1 MGRDLKIISKLMK
14 AKIKMKTKS
23 QKGLL
28 IYPPVQLMEEE
39 RPRPD
44 GSLGLPYL
52 ASALERKGI
61 ETDILDASVGSY
73 GHSLNDTFYKYVK
86 QENGLVRIGMDF
98 NEIAD
103 YVLNGEYNFVG
114 IHSNLTPQTR
124 MAFETAKA
132 IRQANPQIK
141 IYAGGINARALKEG
155 FLGTGHVDA
164 ICLTEGELIFPKAI
178 IDGVENV
185 SGFAYVD
192 ERGNI
197 KINPVDKTCFPK
209 HLDDLLMPAWE
220 KLPLDKYGEITSPHG
235 VDVTGKKSQRYSPIM
250 TSRGC
255 VWSCSYCHVST
266 ENKDI
271 GKLRTH
277 SIERVVKEMDNLK
290 SLGIKKLFFEDN
302 TLLAR
307 KKRVKEIFT
316 RARGKEFSIAN
327 VNGVNLIDLYNKKNW
342 EIDEEY
348 LGILREAGCSQLVFP
363 VESGSQRILDK
374 YASGKVKLNK
384 MDLPALMKTVTG
396 VGIKAPV
403 NMIIGF
409 PDETEGEIQQSIKM
423 GERLKQSGA
432 PYVSFFIPIPFPGS
446 KLYDIA
452 IAGGHL
458 DKDFDPDLMNWKR
471 AVMKNTLVHP
481 QRLEEIRDQ
490 ANERVN
496 DAGFITHAIEQTI
509 GYKLKRRMI
518 DGE

>member
-1 MGRDLKIISKLMK
+1 MCWLGKHIKIKFKL
-14 AKIKMKTKS
+14 KMKTKN

-73 GHSLNDTFYKYVK
+73 EHALKDTFYNYVK
-86 QENGLVRIGMDF
+86 QENGLVRIGMEF

-103 YVLNGEYNFVG
+103 YVIKKGYHFVG

-132 IRQANPQIK
+132 IRRANPQIK

-164 ICLTEGELIFPKAI
+164 ICLTEGELVFPKAI
-178 IDGVENV
+178 IEGVENAP
-185 SGFAYVD
+185 GFAYVD
-192 ERGNI
+192 KSGDI
-197 KINPVDKTCFPK
+197 KVNPVDKTCFPK

-220 KLPLDKYGEITSPHG
+220 KLPLDKYSEITSPHG

-266 ENKDI
+266 EDKDI

-277 SIERVVKEMDNLK
+277 SIERVVEEMDHLK
-290 SLGIKKLFFEDN
+290 SLGIEKLFFEDN

-316 RARGKEFSIAN
+316 RAKGKEFSIAN

-348 LGILREAGCSQLVFP
+348 LEILREAGCNQLVFP

-374 YASGKVKLNK
+374 YASGKVKLDK
-384 MDLPALMKTVTG
+384 MDLPKLMKTVTD

-409 PDETEGEIQQSIKM
+409 PDETEREIQQSIELGK
-423 GERLKQSGA
+423 RLKQSGA

-446 KLYDIA
+446 KLYEMA

-458 DKDFDPDLMNWKR
+458 NKSFNPDIMNWKR
-471 AVMKNTLVHP
+471 AVMKDTLVHP
-481 QRLEEIRDQ
+481 KRLEEIRNQ

-496 DAGFITHAIEQTI
+496 DSGFIVQAVEQTI
-509 GYKLKRRMI
+509 GYKLKEKMI
-518 DGE
+518 NEK